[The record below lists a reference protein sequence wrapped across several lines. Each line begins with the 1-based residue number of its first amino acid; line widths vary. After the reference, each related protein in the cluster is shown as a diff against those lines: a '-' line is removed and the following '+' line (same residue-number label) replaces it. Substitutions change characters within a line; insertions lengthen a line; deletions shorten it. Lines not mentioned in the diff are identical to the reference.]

1 MSLTPS
7 VAQGEIRS
15 QNAQSHVASTAPGS
29 PWPYGPMALW
39 PYGLG
44 SLFTSLFVLQR
55 LGQVFS
61 FVFLPCL
68 KGFIFKP
75 SANKLVRPDDD
86 ACVVP
91 NH

>member
-39 PYGLG
+39 PYGPMALWPWVPLHQPLCPAEAWTG
-44 SLFTSLFVLQR
+44 
-55 LGQVFS
+55 
-61 FVFLPCL
+61 VFLCFPPVL
-68 KGFIFKP
+68 KGVHLQTIGKQTSP
-75 SANKLVRPDDD
+75 T
-86 ACVVP
+86 
-91 NH
+91 